1 MSAEHLLLGL
11 DAQQREAVI
20 TTAAPLA
27 VVAAAGSGK
36 TRVLTTRIAYR
47 VLEGTAHARHVLALT
62 FTRDA
67 ASEMKRRL
75 RQLELREP
83 IDAGT
88 FHSIAL
94 RLLRDRALTRQ
105 QPAPQ
110 VADDRLRLMRECLTQ
125 LRLSADPFAAM
136 ADIDWAR
143 ARVVEPSRFDAACRA
158 ERRRSAI
165 PAGRYGELF
174 DAYTALKKR
183 RGVVD
188 FDDLLVGLLHALTT
202 DRSWAEAVRWRY
214 RHFFVDEA
222 QDMNPLQLAVLE
234 ALRNGRPDV
243 CLVGDPRQAIYGW
256 NGADH
261 TTLSEVE
268 RVVPGVTV
276 VALSTNY
283 RCSPQVV
290 HAAAAALAASGQHDT
305 TQSHLDDARQV
316 TVSEHADEHAEA
328 EAVAIHLRQLLH
340 RVSGRNLAVLA
351 RTNDQLTVI
360 HEALTRHGIVTERSV
375 GRSPLEAAIRAATR
389 CTNREQLAQWV
400 DQAFAGDD
408 ADAFRVAQEADRF
421 LTSGEPGGFR
431 AWVEARSPF
440 DHLDTDHSDDAVS
453 LLTFHAAKGREW
465 WGVVVAGVEDGLVPH
480 SSAHSKEQLHEEA
493 RLFYVALTRAGHHL
507 HLTHATARRGRPT
520 APSRWLGSVDA
531 TIDRSPPV
539 APPVR
544 PIPASDP
551 LTALREWR
559 SAVAAASGQAEHAV
573 CPDRVLRSLLSNP
586 PTDHADLAAR
596 LGITV
601 SAAQRLRPLPV

>member
-143 ARVVEPSRFDAACRA
+143 ARLVEPSRFDAACRA

-243 CLVGDPRQAIYGW
+243 CLVGDQI
-256 NGADH
+256 
-261 TTLSEVE
+261 
-268 RVVPGVTV
+268 
-276 VALSTNY
+276 
-283 RCSPQVV
+283 
-290 HAAAAALAASGQHDT
+290 
-305 TQSHLDDARQV
+305 
-316 TVSEHADEHAEA
+316 
-328 EAVAIHLRQLLH
+328 
-340 RVSGRNLAVLA
+340 GR
-351 RTNDQLTVI
+351 
-360 HEALTRHGIVTERSV
+360 
-375 GRSPLEAAIRAATR
+375 
-389 CTNREQLAQWV
+389 
-400 DQAFAGDD
+400 
-408 ADAFRVAQEADRF
+408 
-421 LTSGEPGGFR
+421 
-431 AWVEARSPF
+431 
-440 DHLDTDHSDDAVS
+440 
-453 LLTFHAAKGREW
+453 
-465 WGVVVAGVEDGLVPH
+465 
-480 SSAHSKEQLHEEA
+480 AH
-493 RLFYVALTRAGHHL
+493 V
-507 HLTHATARRGRPT
+507 
-520 APSRWLGSVDA
+520 
-531 TIDRSPPV
+531 
-539 APPVR
+539 
-544 PIPASDP
+544 
-551 LTALREWR
+551 
-559 SAVAAASGQAEHAV
+559 
-573 CPDRVLRSLLSNP
+573 
-586 PTDHADLAAR
+586 
-596 LGITV
+596 
-601 SAAQRLRPLPV
+601 